1 MLDFKGKKVAAI
13 LSCNEVEKYLNW
25 LPYAATAWEQNGATP
40 VIILVNHDTI
50 PDNLN
55 NTNWDI
61 RLLPKL
67 NDKILTSYTAQIV
80 RQFYAGLLT
89 EYDAVITSDLDTIC
103 LPSKTFFERYINES
117 IRDNKFIATRY
128 NHDEIFIPWN
138 IAPPGIWSEVMG
150 GISTI
155 DHVLNAI
162 ESVYQQGGGYQN
174 PEIFKHPNTYYTI
187 DQKVLTRQVFEYAN
201 TATVKKGQVNG
212 YISINRNTQPLD
224 MAHHGTYLVP
234 FINNDKVKLID
245 KLDLY
250 QSYITS
256 DGMIMEQGTY
266 QWNHG
271 DKNTITFDDIDP
283 EKHLTLG
290 TGNATN
296 FSLDILNKALKTFW
310 KHD

>member
-1 MLDFKGKKVAAI
+1 MLDFKGKNVAAI
-13 LSCNEVEKYLNW
+13 LSCNEVDKYLNW
-25 LPYAATAWEQNGATP
+25 LPYAATAWEQNGAIP

-50 PDNLN
+50 PENLK

-67 NDKILTSYTAQIV
+67 NSNILTSYIAQIV

-117 IRDNKFIATRY
+117 ITENKFIATRY

-138 IAPPGIWSEVMG
+138 VAPPNIWSEVMG

-155 DHVLNAI
+155 EHVLYAI
-162 ESVYQQGGGYQN
+162 ESIYQQGGGYQH
-174 PEIFKHPNTYYTI
+174 PELFKHPNTYYTI
-187 DQKVLTRQVFEYAN
+187 DQKVLTKQVFEYAN
-201 TATVKKGQVNG
+201 TSTIKKGQING
-212 YISINRNTQPLD
+212 YISINRNTQTLE
-224 MAHHGTYLVP
+224 MAHHSNYLVP

-250 QSYITS
+250 QSYITA
-256 DGMIMEQGTY
+256 DGSIIEQGTY
-266 QWNHG
+266 QWNHA
-271 DKNTITFDDIDP
+271 DKNIITLNDIDP

-296 FSLDILNKALKTFW
+296 FSLDILNTALKLFW